1 MREVMAALA
10 HEDHWTKGQ
19 VLVKVNS
26 AGDVVGLQ
34 PDARGVATSLGLN
47 ERLFVV
53 DPQEVHELVGTGRL
67 PEPEE
72 LWDQEAGWVLG
83 GWPQRSEGGVCL
95 WLLLSLHR
103 EGWP

>member
-1 MREVMAALA
+1 M
-10 HEDHWTKGQ
+10 
-19 VLVKVNS
+19 
-26 AGDVVGLQ
+26 Q

-53 DPQEVHELVGTGRL
+53 DPQAVHELVGTGRL

-83 GWPQRSEGGVCL
+83 GG
-95 WLLLSLHR
+95 HR
-103 EGWP
+103 ESWKVLVSGCS

>member
-1 MREVMAALA
+1 M
-10 HEDHWTKGQ
+10 
-19 VLVKVNS
+19 
-26 AGDVVGLQ
+26 
-34 PDARGVATSLGLN
+34 ATSLGLN

-72 LWDQEAGWVLG
+72 LWDQEAEWVLG

-95 WLLLSLHR
+95 WLLLSLHGEQGGMAIAFGDDKGE
-103 EGWP
+103 EGLAKP